1 MLIKIADQFEIV
13 GKPIGLR
20 MSVIV
25 GGMDM
30 VAQGKELARS
40 PHIVIATPGRL
51 FDHLNSCHTFS
62 LRSIKYL
69 VMDEADRLLEGKGNF
84 DEQVSRI
91 SITSPNSDRLTFFL
105 LQLRRIFKELPKSK
119 QTLLFSATVTDT
131 LKKLQDV
138 ALNNVSRFS

>member
-1 MLIKIADQFEIV
+1 MFFFSFSSQIADQFEVV

-20 MSVIV
+20 MAVVV

-40 PHIVIATPGRL
+40 PHIVISTPGRL

-84 DEQVSRI
+84 DEQVC
-91 SITSPNSDRLTFFL
+91 FC
-105 LQLRRIFKELPKSK
+105 
-119 QTLLFSATVTDT
+119 SA
-131 LKKLQDV
+131 
-138 ALNNVSRFS
+138 AAPMRE

>member
-1 MLIKIADQFEIV
+1 M

-20 MSVIV
+20 MAVVV

-30 VAQGKELARS
+30 MTQGKELDRS

-84 DEQVSRI
+84 DEQV
-91 SITSPNSDRLTFFL
+91 RL
-105 LQLRRIFKELPKSK
+105 RSVILPSKS
-119 QTLLFSATVTDT
+119 
-131 LKKLQDV
+131 
-138 ALNNVSRFS
+138 